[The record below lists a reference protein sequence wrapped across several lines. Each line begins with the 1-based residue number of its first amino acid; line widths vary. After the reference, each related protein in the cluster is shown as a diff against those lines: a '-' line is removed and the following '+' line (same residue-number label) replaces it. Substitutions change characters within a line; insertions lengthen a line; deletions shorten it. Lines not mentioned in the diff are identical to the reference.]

1 MHGDVER
8 SSKETFDYLYNQD
21 ESRENFLH
29 YMNTIDNRADFFAAS
44 NQYEQQIGSGVQWFG
59 GADFVSR
66 AAVTGLGA
74 DGNLSYLSF
83 AMGKTLGN
91 PPIYEWRKAAG
102 DALIVG
108 GFDNFKDLYNN
119 KQDPVAWDIKQL
131 KNEQALLQPIHEK
144 YLSDQELFVDASQ
157 FITAPV
163 VGDILSVIFKSDYPR
178 SIEGG
183 VNILDYE
190 SRISYGCKL
199 LGYSEKQGCKP

>member
-1 MHGDVER
+1 
-8 SSKETFDYLYNQD
+8 
-21 ESRENFLH
+21 
-29 YMNTIDNRADFFAAS
+29 
-44 NQYEQQIGSGVQWFG
+44 
-59 GADFVSR
+59 
-66 AAVTGLGA
+66 
-74 DGNLSYLSF
+74 
-83 AMGKTLGN
+83 
-91 PPIYEWRKAAG
+91 
-102 DALIVG
+102 
-108 GFDNFKDLYNN
+108 
-119 KQDPVAWDIKQL
+119 
-131 KNEQALLQPIHEK
+131 LQPIHEK